1 MQYMVQ
7 QSAMKEQTYPR
18 SPDALSPEDIRGFQ
32 RRILDYYRRH
42 GRDLPWRATTDP
54 YRILVSEIMLQQ
66 TQVDRVLP
74 KYLAFMESFPDPAAL
89 AGATLQQVLALWSG
103 LGYNR
108 RAKAL
113 KNCAEA
119 VMAHHGGR
127 LPETHEALMK
137 LPGIGPYTAR
147 AVCAFAYNRPETVLE
162 TNIRSVYIHFFF
174 AGQTAVRDGDLV
186 PFIEKTLYRPN
197 PRRWYNGLMDYGVML
212 KKTRGNPSRKSSGH
226 VRQSSFQGS
235 NRQVR
240 GMIIKILLPHAGCTE
255 AALIQKTGRD
265 PARVRAAL
273 AELLAEGLIIK
284 KGVKIG
290 LP

>member
-1 MQYMVQ
+1 MNQ
-7 QSAMKEQTYPR
+7 QPYPAT
-18 SPDALSPEDIRGFQ
+18 PDTLSPEDVRGFQ

-42 GRDLPWRATTDP
+42 GRVLPWRATADP
-54 YRILVSEIMLQQ
+54 YSILVSEIMLQQ

-74 KYLAFMESFPDPAAL
+74 KYIEFIEKFPNPAAL
-89 AGATLQQVLALWSG
+89 ASATLQEVLALWSG

-119 VMAHHGGR
+119 VMARHDGR
-127 LPETHEALMK
+127 LPETSQSLLQ

-147 AVCAFAYNRPETVLE
+147 AVCVFAYNRPETVLE

-174 AGQTAVRDGDLV
+174 AGQAAVRDADLV
-186 PFIEKTLYRPN
+186 PLIEKTLDRRN
-197 PRRWYNGLMDYGVML
+197 PRRWYNALMDYGVVL
-212 KKTRGNPSRKSSGH
+212 KKSCGNPSRKSSGY
-226 VRQSSFQGS
+226 VRQSRFQDS

-240 GMIIKILLPHAGCTE
+240 GIIIKTLIPRKACPE
-255 AALIQKTGRD
+255 AALIQKTGKD
-265 PARVRAAL
+265 PHRVRTAL
-273 AELLAEGLIIK
+273 AELLAEGLIIRR
-284 KGVKIG
+284 GDRIS